1 MLAGDRRSRRRCW
14 LETEGAGGVG
24 PVAVTAVMVAVAAQV
39 VVIIS
44 GAVLVVLLLSFPED
58 SSYLICRVRDIH

>member
-1 MLAGDRRSRRRCW
+1 MAL
-14 LETEGAGGVG
+14 
-24 PVAVTAVMVAVAAQV
+24 TAVMLAVAAQV

-44 GAVLVVLLLSFPED
+44 GAVLLVLLLSFPED